1 MLLPKSRAF
10 TPNHSKGP
18 SRRPI
23 IIRLYCAP
31 AVAIFSLMIPVSV
44 ARAQQPVPAVL
55 DAMTSE
61 LHRAFT
67 SLGKIPVAPSLASAA
82 ADTKGGI
89 ETDTSHPSSA
99 DKPLPPYFLSYTVR
113 DTSFVS
119 IRALYGALAE
129 SSAGR
134 NRVADVQVR
143 VGDPKLDNTHGTHRG
158 SAVNS
163 QQLPLGD
170 DREALSR
177 SLWAATNTGYGAAL
191 DNYLRVQTEAQVRA
205 KEEDTSPDF
214 SEQEPQTHIG
224 AVAPQVVV
232 DRAAWEQRVR
242 ELSRIFR
249 DYPDV
254 YQNMVFLTVQN
265 ETDYFASSEGSQIVT
280 PHLQARI
287 VAVAVTRADDGMD
300 LFREQTFEAPTADG
314 LPTQALLESAMRELG
329 KSLEAL
335 RKAPVTEPFDGPA
348 ILSGRAAAVFFH
360 EVLGHRL
367 EGQRQRGDEE
377 GQTFTKDVG
386 KPILPDFLSVAD
398 DPTVSE
404 FGSTWLSG
412 SYQYDD
418 EGQKAE
424 RVDLIQ
430 DGMLKTFLMSR
441 LPIASF
447 GASNGHGRAEEG
459 HVPTG
464 RQGNLIVTS
473 TKTVPDSELR
483 KELIDEAKK
492 QGKPY
497 GLYFED
503 ISSGFAVT
511 QRSSPQAFQVIPLVV
526 WRVYVD
532 GRPDELVRGVSIVGT
547 PLAAMKSIIATGDK
561 SEVFN
566 GECGA
571 ESGTIPVSAV
581 APAMLLSGIETQRQ
595 PQGIARPPIL
605 PIPGAEEQGTGIR
618 EQGSE
623 NGAGQQKR
631 RGLNESVSACS
642 PQLFSLPLS
651 VASKSFAPQN
661 PPALTPKKI
670 PSSKR
675 CSLSSTAA

>member
-1 MLLPKSRAF
+1 
-10 TPNHSKGP
+10 
-18 SRRPI
+18 
-23 IIRLYCAP
+23 
-31 AVAIFSLMIPVSV
+31 
-44 ARAQQPVPAVL
+44 
-55 DAMTSE
+55 MTTE

-67 SLGKIPVAPSLASAA
+67 SLGKLPRRSRQGDSA
-82 ADTKGGI
+82 
-89 ETDTSHPSSA
+89 TSDSQQ
-99 DKPLPPYFLSYTVR
+99 LPPYFLSYSVS
-113 DTSFVS
+113 DASYVS
-119 IRALYGALAE
+119 IRAQYGALAD
-129 SSAGR
+129 SSSSR
-134 NRVADVQVR
+134 TRVADVQVR

-163 QQLPLGD
+163 LQLPLGD
-170 DREALSR
+170 DREALAR
-177 SLWAATNTGYGAAL
+177 SLWLATNTGYGNAL
-191 DNYLRVQTEAQVRA
+191 DNYLRVKTEAQVRA

-214 SEQEPQTHIG
+214 SQQAPQTYIG
-224 AVAPQVVV
+224 AVAPPVVI

-254 YQNMVFLTVQN
+254 YQNMVLLTVQN

-280 PHLQARI
+280 PHLQARL
-287 VAVAVTRADDGMD
+287 VVVAVTRADDGMD
-300 LFREQTFEAPTADG
+300 LFREQTFEAETLDG
-314 LPTQALLESAMRELG
+314 LPKQSDLEAAMRALG
-329 KSLEAL
+329 QSLEAL

-386 KPILPDFLSVAD
+386 KDVLPSFLSVVD
-398 DPTVSE
+398 DPTQTT
-404 FGSTWLSG
+404 FGNTWLSG

-430 DGMLKTFLMSR
+430 DGVLKNFLMSR

-447 GASNGHGRAEEG
+447 NTSNGHGRAETG

-473 TKTVPDSELR
+473 TKTVSEADLR
-483 KELIDEAKK
+483 KELIEEAKK

-511 QRSSPQAFQVIPLVV
+511 QRNSPQAFQVIPLVV

-547 PLAAMKSIIATGDK
+547 PLAAMKSILATGDK

-571 ESGTIPVSAV
+571 ESGTVPVSAV
-581 APAMLLSGIETQRQ
+581 APAMLLSSLETQRQ
-595 PQGIARPPIL
+595 PQGTARPPIL
-605 PIPGAEEQGTGIR
+605 PIPGADSQ
-618 EQGSE
+618 
-623 NGAGQQKR
+623 A
-631 RGLNESVSACS
+631 
-642 PQLFSLPLS
+642 
-651 VASKSFAPQN
+651 
-661 PPALTPKKI
+661 
-670 PSSKR
+670 
-675 CSLSSTAA
+675 TAAKEAQ